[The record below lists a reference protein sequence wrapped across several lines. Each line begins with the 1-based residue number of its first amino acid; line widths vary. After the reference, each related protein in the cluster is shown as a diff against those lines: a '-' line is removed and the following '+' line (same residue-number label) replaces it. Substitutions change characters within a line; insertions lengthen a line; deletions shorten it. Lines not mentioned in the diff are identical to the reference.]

1 MSIFLYGYV
10 APFVFM
16 LLVTF
21 WFILSSDMDTAVK
34 SFIIAMI
41 PVFNFA
47 CMLIIALAIIVD
59 AVRFII
65 SLPGKFYRY
74 FSRG

>member
-21 WFILSSDMDTAVK
+21 WFILNGDEETAKK
-34 SFIIAMI
+34 SFILSMF

-47 CMLIIALAIIVD
+47 CMLIITLAIIADVI
-59 AVRFII
+59 RFII